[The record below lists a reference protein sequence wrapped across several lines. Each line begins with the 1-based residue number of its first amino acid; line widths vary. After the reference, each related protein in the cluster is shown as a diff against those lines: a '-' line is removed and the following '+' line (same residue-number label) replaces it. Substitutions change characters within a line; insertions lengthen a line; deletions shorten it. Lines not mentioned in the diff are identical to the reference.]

1 MNLLKPRWRRW
12 VRLVLLGLVGLM
24 MVSAIATLFQLRAA
38 AARPVDAYLVLG
50 GSIRR
55 EIYMAEQAPNVP
67 VLVSSGSADPCIRIL
82 FEQNGAPLSQ
92 VWLEK
97 CARST
102 LGNYTFG
109 LPILQRWQ
117 ARHVRLVTSATH
129 LPRALWMAQILL
141 GAHGIWVEPDLV
153 TEQGVPGNRESPLK
167 TGLDLARSLGW
178 AVVSQVYQPDCDQVI
193 RLSDVSLADWQA
205 KGFTCEHQGGIESS
219 SRRSFQ

>member
-1 MNLLKPRWRRW
+1 MNLRKRSRRRW
-12 VRLVLLGLVGLM
+12 VRRALLGLVGLV
-24 MVSAIATLFQLRAA
+24 MVSAIANLFQLRAA

-55 EIYMAEQAPNVP
+55 EIYMAEQAIEVP
-67 VLVSSGSADPCIRIL
+67 ILISSGSADPCIRIL
-82 FEQNGAPLSQ
+82 FERTGAPLSQ

-102 LGNYTFG
+102 LGNYAFG
-109 LPILQRWQ
+109 LPILQRWR
-117 ARHVRLVTSATH
+117 ARHVRLVTSASH

-153 TEQGVPGNRESPLK
+153 TEQGVPGNQESPFK

-178 AVVSQVYQPDCDQVI
+178 AIVSQIYQPDCAQVV

-205 KGFTCEHQGGIESS
+205 QGFVCEHQGDIES
-219 SRRSFQ
+219 